1 METITKMKPNDK
13 DITKTSEKTFE
24 KILKILI
31 KEPFFEHTATSLS
44 LSLGMTRQGLWKIL
58 RKLSKDKF
66 ISLKSINNTK
76 RSAVRI
82 DLEFKNL
89 LTLKT
94 LSLILTKEAL
104 NNERWRFELAELEKY
119 SHFIILFGSI
129 LTKPKEAKDIDILA
143 VLDKKNFKAIGE
155 VKNKI
160 QKTQAKKIHLID
172 LTKEEFKNELKKQ
185 NKAYIDA
192 LKKGVILFEQDNF
205 IKFIGEFK
213 S

>member
-1 METITKMKPNDK
+1 METITKMKTNDTDK
-13 DITKTSEKTFE
+13 TKTSE
-24 KILKILI
+24 KILKILV

-44 LSLGMTRQGLWKIL
+44 FSLGITRQGLWKTL
-58 RKLSKDKF
+58 NNLSKDKL
-66 ISLKSINNTK
+66 ISLKSIANIN
-76 RSAVRI
+76 RSAVKI

-119 SHFIILFGSI
+119 SYFIILFGSI
-129 LTKPKEAKDIDILA
+129 LTSPKEARDIDILA
-143 VLDKKNFKAIGE
+143 VLDKKNFKAIDE
-155 VKNKI
+155 IKNKI
-160 QKTQAKKIHLID
+160 QKTQSKEIHLID
-172 LTKEEFKNELKKQ
+172 LTKEEFKDELKKQ

-192 LKKGVILFEQDNF
+192 LKKGIILFGQDNF